1 MNKPTIEKL
10 YTHRLTPWVN
20 AFLFCV
26 SIRGVMALGDATG
39 IRYSNSMLSVM
50 LFILLLMLGRI
61 VCLLFAKVDK
71 VWKIKAY
78 IFSTLLS
85 AALHI
90 GAEYE
95 FYDGVDFAKPSLY
108 FNTICLAIAMA
119 PFVAY
124 LWRKPRKL
132 NVIERDENEKD
143 KASGKISEPKS
154 FRSSTPFNFFY
165 IWAIIFLFWM
175 PVFFALYP
183 GAFVY
188 DATEE
193 YVEVIS
199 RQFTMHHPLLHV
211 LALGGIVHLFEYIG
225 AGANLGIAV
234 YVLLQ
239 MLVMSA
245 ALSFVVRSLQM
256 WGVTK
261 RYAFITVL
269 FFSIFPLFPLYAVCT
284 AKDGLFT
291 VFLLVAIVSMGNIIR
306 STQQTQSPA
315 SAPYM
320 SDMVIFLVSSTL
332 MMMLRNNGLY
342 AYAAA
347 AIILAVVMVLARRR
361 ERIPSTSTGSCAQ
374 SLNDSDKNNSS
385 SLTTASNDSHSHNEP
400 ADSTLHAE
408 QSDANSDAN
417 KSRVNKSR
425 ANHNA
430 STPRTYSRLLILMAL
445 SIVLS
450 LGGTRILKLATGATD
465 GEHQE
470 LLTVPIQQLARTY
483 TYSPEA
489 FTPDEES
496 LLKAFIPEEYLT
508 TYTPRVSDVLK
519 SGFDNRYYESHR
531 ALFYR
536 LWLTIGA
543 RRPLTYLNAHL
554 GTAYGYLY
562 PDALNN
568 VYKGNAMYTFTYT
581 DSSYFGFETEP
592 PGTRESMLP
601 ALELLIEK
609 FSLTLFQQKCPVL
622 SMLFAPGFVFWVF
635 LFILFGYVDRKNLPM
650 LLPVLMTFA
659 TVLLGPTTLVRY
671 VLILWYII
679 PLYPVWISE
688 VERAIKNK

>member
-26 SIRGVMALGDATG
+26 GIRGVMALGDATG
-39 IRYSNSMLSVM
+39 IRYSNSMLSLM

-61 VCLLFAKVDK
+61 VCPLFAKVDK
-71 VWKIKAY
+71 IWKIKAY

-85 AALHI
+85 TALHI

-119 PFVAY
+119 PFVPY
-124 LWRKPRKL
+124 LWRKPRDL
-132 NVIERDENEKD
+132 DVIDRDENEKD

-165 IWAIIFLFWM
+165 IWVIIFLFWM

-261 RYAFITVL
+261 RYAFLTML
-269 FFSIFPLFPLYAVCT
+269 FFSILPLFPLYAVCT

-291 VFLLVAIVSMGNIIR
+291 VFLLVSIVSMGNIIR
-306 STQQTQSPA
+306 STDAEKAPA
-315 SAPYM
+315 STTSM

-342 AYAAA
+342 AYTATAL
-347 AIILAVVMVLARRR
+347 IIVIVFVVDRRHLSASSN
-361 ERIPSTSTGSCAQ
+361 RI
-374 SLNDSDKNNSS
+374 
-385 SLTTASNDSHSHNEP
+385 TA
-400 ADSTLHAE
+400 
-408 QSDANSDAN
+408 
-417 KSRVNKSR
+417 
-425 ANHNA
+425 
-430 STPRTYSRLLILMAL
+430 RLLILMAL
-445 SIVLS
+445 SVVLS
-450 LGGTRILKLATGATD
+450 LGVTRILKLATGATD
-465 GEHQE
+465 SEHQE
-470 LLTVPIQQLARTY
+470 MLTVPIQQLARTY

-489 FTPDEES
+489 FTPDEEA
-496 LLKAFIPEEYLT
+496 LLKAFIPEDYLT
-508 TYTPRVSDVLK
+508 TYSPRISDVLK
-519 SGFDNRYYESHR
+519 SGFDNQYYESHR
-531 ALFYR
+531 ALFYK
-536 LWLTIGA
+536 LWLTIGT

-554 GTAYGYLY
+554 GTAYGYIY

-568 VYKGNAMYTFTYT
+568 VYKGNTMNTFTYT

-592 PGTRESMLP
+592 PGTRDSMLP

-609 FSLTLFQQKCPVL
+609 FSLTLFQQNCPVL

-635 LFILFGYVDRKNLPM
+635 LFVLVGYVDRKNLPM
-650 LLPVLMTFA
+650 MLLVLMTFA
-659 TVLLGPTTLVRY
+659 TVLFGPTTLVRY
-671 VLILWYII
+671 VLILWYIT
-679 PLYPVWISE
+679 PLYPIWIKE
-688 VERAIKNK
+688 AERK

>member
-26 SIRGVMALGDATG
+26 GIRGVMALGDATG

-61 VCLLFAKVDK
+61 VCPLFAKIEKLWK
-71 VWKIKAY
+71 VKSY
-78 IFSTLLS
+78 VFSTLLS
-85 AALHI
+85 VALHI

-108 FNTICLAIAMA
+108 FNTICLAIAMS

-124 LWRKPRKL
+124 LWRKPKGL
-132 NVIERDENEKD
+132 DVIEREENEKD

-165 IWAIIFLFWM
+165 IWVIIFLFWM

-291 VFLLVAIVSMGNIIR
+291 VFLLVSIVSMGNIIR
-306 STQQTQSPA
+306 STDAEKAPA
-315 SAPYM
+315 STTSM

-342 AYAAA
+342 AYTATAL
-347 AIILAVVMVLARRR
+347 IIVIVFIVDRRHR
-361 ERIPSTSTGSCAQ
+361 SA
-374 SLNDSDKNNSS
+374 SS
-385 SLTTASNDSHSHNEP
+385 NHITA
-400 ADSTLHAE
+400 
-408 QSDANSDAN
+408 
-417 KSRVNKSR
+417 
-425 ANHNA
+425 
-430 STPRTYSRLLILMAL
+430 RLLILMAL

-470 LLTVPIQQLARTY
+470 MLTVPIQQLARTY

-489 FTPDEES
+489 FTPDEET
-496 LLKAFIPEEYLT
+496 LLKAFIPEDYLT
-508 TYTPRVSDVLK
+508 TYSPRISDVLK
-519 SGFDNRYYESHR
+519 SGFDNQYYESHR
-531 ALFYR
+531 ALFYK
-536 LWLTIGA
+536 LWLTIGT

-554 GTAYGYLY
+554 GTAYGYIY

-568 VYKGNAMYTFTYT
+568 VYKGNTMNTFTYT

-601 ALELLIEK
+601 ALEILIEK
-609 FSLTLFQQKCPVL
+609 FSLNLFQQKCPVL

-635 LFILFGYVDRKNLPM
+635 FFVLVGYVDRKNLLMM
-650 LLPVLMTFA
+650 LLVLMSFA

-671 VLILWYII
+671 VLILWYIT
-679 PLYPVWISE
+679 PLYPIWINE
-688 VERAIKNK
+688 AERK

>member
-1 MNKPTIEKL
+1 MNKLTLVKL

-20 AFLFCV
+20 ALLFCV
-26 SIRGVMALGDATG
+26 GIRGVMALGDSSG
-39 IRYSNSMLSVM
+39 VRYSNSMLSVM
-50 LFILLLMLGRI
+50 LFILLLVLGRI
-61 VCLLFAKVDK
+61 VCPLFAVVEKAWKV
-71 VWKIKAY
+71 KAY

-85 AALHI
+85 TALHI

-95 FYDGVDFAKPSLY
+95 FYDGVEFAKPSIY
-108 FNTICLAIAMA
+108 INTFCLAIAMA

-124 LWRKPRKL
+124 LWRKPRDL
-132 NVIERDENEKD
+132 DVIDRDENEKD

-165 IWAIIFLFWM
+165 VWAIIFLFWM

-245 ALSFVVRSLQM
+245 ALSFVVLSLQR

-261 RYAFITVL
+261 RYAFMAVL

-342 AYAAA
+342 AYGAT
-347 AIILAVVMVLARRR
+347 AIIVAVVMIVDRRKVK
-361 ERIPSTSTGSCAQ
+361 
-374 SLNDSDKNNSS
+374 SLPG
-385 SLTTASNDSHSHNEP
+385 TT
-400 ADSTLHAE
+400 T
-408 QSDANSDAN
+408 
-417 KSRVNKSR
+417 
-425 ANHNA
+425 
-430 STPRTYSRLLILMAL
+430 RLLILMAL

-489 FTPDEES
+489 FTPDEVA

-519 SGFDNRYYESHR
+519 SGFDNRYYESHC

-562 PDALNN
+562 PDAFNN

-659 TVLLGPTTLVRY
+659 TVLMGPTTLVRY

-688 VERAIKNK
+688 AERER

>member
-1 MNKPTIEKL
+1 MNKLTLDKL

-20 AFLFCV
+20 ALLFCV
-26 SIRGVMALGDATG
+26 GIRGVMALGDSSG
-39 IRYSNSMLSVM
+39 VRYSNSMLSVM
-50 LFILLLMLGRI
+50 LFILLLILGRI
-61 VCLLFAKVDK
+61 VCPLFAVVEKTWKV
-71 VWKIKAY
+71 KAY

-85 AALHI
+85 AALHV

-95 FYDGVDFAKPSLY
+95 FYDGVDFAKPSIY
-108 FNTICLAIAMA
+108 INTICLAIAMA

-124 LWRKPRKL
+124 LWRKPNGVDVMGGNGTGEAESSRQP
-132 NVIERDENEKD
+132 
-143 KASGKISEPKS
+143 SES
-154 FRSSTPFNFFY
+154 AGTRTQFNFFY

-225 AGANLGIAV
+225 AGANFGIAV

-245 ALSFVVRSLQM
+245 ALSFVVLSLQR

-261 RYAFITVL
+261 RYAFMAVL

-342 AYAAA
+342 AYGAT
-347 AIILAVVMVLARRR
+347 AIIVAVVMIVDRRKVK
-361 ERIPSTSTGSCAQ
+361 
-374 SLNDSDKNNSS
+374 SLPG
-385 SLTTASNDSHSHNEP
+385 TT
-400 ADSTLHAE
+400 T
-408 QSDANSDAN
+408 
-417 KSRVNKSR
+417 
-425 ANHNA
+425 
-430 STPRTYSRLLILMAL
+430 RLLILMAL

-470 LLTVPIQQLARTY
+470 MLTVPIQQLTRTY

-489 FTPDEES
+489 FTPDEVA

-519 SGFDNRYYESHR
+519 SGFDNRYYESHC
-531 ALFYR
+531 ADFYR

-635 LFILFGYVDRKNLPM
+635 LFMLFGYVDRKNLPM

-659 TVLLGPTTLVRY
+659 TVLMGPTTLVRY
-671 VLILWYII
+671 VLILWYIA

-688 VERAIKNK
+688 AGRER

>member
-26 SIRGVMALGDATG
+26 GIRGVMALGDATG
-39 IRYSNSMLSVM
+39 IRYSNSILSVM
-50 LFILLLMLGRI
+50 IFILLLMLGRI
-61 VCLLFAKVDK
+61 VCPFFAKVDK

-85 AALHI
+85 VALHI

-124 LWRKPRKL
+124 LWRKPKGL
-132 NVIERDENEKD
+132 DVIDRDENEMD
-143 KASGKISEPKS
+143 KATGKTSEPKS
-154 FRSSTPFNFFY
+154 FKSSTPFNFFY

-269 FFSIFPLFPLYAVCT
+269 FFSIFPLFSLYAVCT

-306 STQQTQSPA
+306 STDAEKAPA
-315 SAPYM
+315 STTSM
-320 SDMVIFLVSSTL
+320 SDMVIFLASSTL

-342 AYAAA
+342 AYTATAL
-347 AIILAVVMVLARRR
+347 IIVIIFIIDRRNR
-361 ERIPSTSTGSCAQ
+361 SASSNRII
-374 SLNDSDKNNSS
+374 
-385 SLTTASNDSHSHNEP
+385 AS
-400 ADSTLHAE
+400 
-408 QSDANSDAN
+408 
-417 KSRVNKSR
+417 
-425 ANHNA
+425 
-430 STPRTYSRLLILMAL
+430 LLILMVL

-470 LLTVPIQQLARTY
+470 MLTVPIQQLARTY

-489 FTPDEES
+489 FTPDEEA
-496 LLKAFIPEEYLT
+496 LLKAFIPEDYLT
-508 TYTPRVSDVLK
+508 TYSPRISDVLK
-519 SGFDNRYYESHR
+519 SGFDNQYYESHR
-531 ALFYR
+531 ALLYK

-554 GTAYGYLY
+554 GTAYGYIY

-568 VYKGNAMYTFTYT
+568 VYKGNTMNTFIYT

-592 PGTRESMLP
+592 PGIRESMLP
-601 ALELLIEK
+601 ALEILIEK
-609 FSLTLFQQKCPVL
+609 FSLNLFQQKCPVL

-635 LFILFGYVDRKNLPM
+635 LFVLVGYVDRKNLPM
-650 LLPVLMTFA
+650 MLLVLMTFA

-671 VLILWYII
+671 VLILWFII
-679 PLYPVWISE
+679 PLYPIWISE
-688 VERAIKNK
+688 ATI

>member
-26 SIRGVMALGDATG
+26 GIRGVMALGDATG

-61 VCLLFAKVDK
+61 VCPLFAKVDK
-71 VWKIKAY
+71 VWEIKAY

-85 AALHI
+85 LALHI

-108 FNTICLAIAMA
+108 INTICLAIAMA

-124 LWRKPRKL
+124 LWRKPKGL
-132 NVIERDENEKD
+132 DVIDRDENEMA
-143 KASGKISEPKS
+143 KATCKISGPKP
-154 FRSSTPFNFFY
+154 FGSSTPFNFFY

-211 LALGGIVHLFEYIG
+211 LALGGIVHLLEYIG

-261 RYAFITVL
+261 RYAFLTVL

-291 VFLLVAIVSMGNIIR
+291 VFLLVSIVSMGNITR
-306 STQQTQSPA
+306 LADVKDAKTLSPA
-315 SAPYM
+315 FAPPM
-320 SDMVIFLVSSTL
+320 SDMIIFLVSSTL

-342 AYAAA
+342 AYTATAL
-347 AIILAVVMVLARRR
+347 IIVIVFIVDRRYR
-361 ERIPSTSTGSCAQ
+361 SASSNRI
-374 SLNDSDKNNSS
+374 
-385 SLTTASNDSHSHNEP
+385 TA
-400 ADSTLHAE
+400 
-408 QSDANSDAN
+408 
-417 KSRVNKSR
+417 
-425 ANHNA
+425 
-430 STPRTYSRLLILMAL
+430 RLLILMAL

-450 LGGTRILKLATGATD
+450 LGGTRIMKLATGATD

-470 LLTVPIQQLARTY
+470 MLTVPIQQLARTY

-489 FTPDEES
+489 FTPDEEA
-496 LLKAFIPEEYLT
+496 LLKAFIPEDYLT
-508 TYTPRVSDVLK
+508 TYSPRISDVLK
-519 SGFDNRYYESHR
+519 SGFDNQYYESHR
-531 ALFYR
+531 ALFYK

-554 GTAYGYLY
+554 GTAYGYIY

-568 VYKGNAMYTFTYT
+568 VYKGNTMNTFIYT

-592 PGTRESMLP
+592 PGIRDSMLP
-601 ALELLIEK
+601 ALELLVEK

-635 LFILFGYVDRKNLPM
+635 LFVLVGYVDRKNLPM
-650 LLPVLMTFA
+650 MLLVLMTFA
-659 TVLLGPTTLVRY
+659 TVLFGPTTLVRY

-679 PLYPVWISE
+679 PLYPIWISE
-688 VERAIKNK
+688 ATI

>member
-1 MNKPTIEKL
+1 MKSLSIDKL
-10 YTHRLTPWVN
+10 YMHRLTPWVN
-20 AFLFCV
+20 ALLFCAG
-26 SIRGVMALGDATG
+26 IRGVMALGDATG
-39 IRYSNSMLSVM
+39 VRYSNSMLSVM
-50 LFILLLMLGRI
+50 LFILLLILGRI
-61 VCLLFAKVDK
+61 VCPLFSKLER
-71 VWKIKAY
+71 VWRIKAY
-78 IFSTLLS
+78 VFSTLLS
-85 AALHI
+85 VSLHI

-95 FYDGVDFAKPSLY
+95 FYDGVDFAKPSIY
-108 FNTICLAIAMA
+108 INTICLAIALA

-124 LWRKPRKL
+124 LWRKPKGL
-132 NVIERDENEKD
+132 NVMDRKD
-143 KASGKISEPKS
+143 TGTEGNIQTG
-154 FRSSTPFNFFY
+154 TPFNFFY

-211 LALGGIVHLFEYIG
+211 LALGGIVHLFEYFG
-225 AGANLGIAV
+225 VGANAGIAV

-239 MLVMSA
+239 MLTMSA
-245 ALSFVVRSLQM
+245 ALSYVVRSLQR

-269 FFSIFPLFPLYAVCT
+269 FFGIFPLFPLYAVCT
-284 AKDGLFT
+284 AKDGLYT
-291 VFLLVAIVSMGNIIR
+291 VFLLVSIVSMGNIIM
-306 STQQTQSPA
+306 SSHITYCVSGNGDTKVSSDKDPA
-315 SAPYM
+315 PSM
-320 SDMVIFLVSSTL
+320 SDMVIFLISSTL

-342 AYAAA
+342 AYAST
-347 AIILAVVMVLARRR
+347 AIILAVTLIIDITPKNAPSISSDSS
-361 ERIPSTSTGSCAQ
+361 ER
-374 SLNDSDKNNSS
+374 SS
-385 SLTTASNDSHSHNEP
+385 SEPDSAKNSRSQTGIARADYYAGVHYTT
-400 ADSTLHAE
+400 
-408 QSDANSDAN
+408 
-417 KSRVNKSR
+417 
-425 ANHNA
+425 
-430 STPRTYSRLLILMAL
+430 SRLLILMAL

-470 LLTVPIQQLARTY
+470 MLTVPIQQLACTY

-489 FTPDEES
+489 FTPDEEA
-496 LLKAFIPEEYLT
+496 LLKAFIPKDYLT

-519 SGFDNRYYESHR
+519 SGFDNKYYESHR
-531 ALFYR
+531 ADFYR

-554 GTAYGYLY
+554 GTAYGYIY

-622 SMLFAPGFVFWVF
+622 SMLFSPGFMFWVF
-635 LFILFGYVDRKNLPM
+635 MFVLFGYVNRKNLPM
-650 LLPVLMTFA
+650 MLLVLMTFA

-671 VLILWYII
+671 VLILWYIA
-679 PLYPVWISE
+679 PLYLVWISE
-688 VERAIKNK
+688 TENKR

>member
-1 MNKPTIEKL
+1 MNKATIVKL

-26 SIRGVMALGDATG
+26 GIRGVMALGDATG
-39 IRYSNSMLSVM
+39 IRYSNSILSVM
-50 LFILLLMLGRI
+50 LFILLLMFGRI
-61 VCLLFAKVDK
+61 VCPLFAMVDK

-85 AALHI
+85 VALHI

-124 LWRKPRKL
+124 LWRKPRDL
-132 NVIERDENEKD
+132 DVIDRDENEKD
-143 KASGKISEPKS
+143 KASGKTSEPKS

-245 ALSFVVRSLQM
+245 ALSFVVRSIQM

-291 VFLLVAIVSMGNIIR
+291 VFLLVSIVSMGNIIR
-306 STQQTQSPA
+306 STDAEKEPVSTTS
-315 SAPYM
+315 M
-320 SDMVIFLVSSTL
+320 SDMGIFLVSSTL

-342 AYAAA
+342 AYTATAL
-347 AIILAVVMVLARRR
+347 IIVIVFVVDRRHR
-361 ERIPSTSTGSCAQ
+361 SASSNRI
-374 SLNDSDKNNSS
+374 
-385 SLTTASNDSHSHNEP
+385 TA
-400 ADSTLHAE
+400 
-408 QSDANSDAN
+408 
-417 KSRVNKSR
+417 
-425 ANHNA
+425 
-430 STPRTYSRLLILMAL
+430 RLLILMVM

-450 LGGTRILKLATGATD
+450 LGGTRILKFATGATD

-470 LLTVPIQQLARTY
+470 MLTVPIQQLARTY

-489 FTPDEES
+489 FTPDEEA
-496 LLKAFIPEEYLT
+496 LLKAFIPEDYLT
-508 TYTPRVSDVLK
+508 TYSPRISDVLK
-519 SGFDNRYYESHR
+519 SGFDNQYYESHR
-531 ALFYR
+531 ALFYK

-554 GTAYGYLY
+554 GTAYGYIY

-568 VYKGNAMYTFTYT
+568 VYKGNTMNTFTYT
-581 DSSYFGFETEP
+581 DSSYFGFETEL

-601 ALELLIEK
+601 ALEFLIEK
-609 FSLTLFQQKCPVL
+609 FSLDLFQQKCPVL

-635 LFILFGYVDRKNLPM
+635 FFVLVGYVDRKNLPM
-650 LLPVLMTFA
+650 MLLVLMTFA

-671 VLILWYII
+671 VLILWFII
-679 PLYPVWISE
+679 PLYPIWISE
-688 VERAIKNK
+688 ATI

>member
-1 MNKPTIEKL
+1 MNKPTIVKL

-26 SIRGVMALGDATG
+26 GIRGVMALGDATG

-61 VCLLFAKVDK
+61 VCPLFAKVDK

-85 AALHI
+85 VALHI

-108 FNTICLAIAMA
+108 FNTICLAIAIA

-124 LWRKPRKL
+124 LWRKPKGF

-291 VFLLVAIVSMGNIIR
+291 VFLLVSIVSMGNIIR
-306 STQQTQSPA
+306 STDAEKAPA
-315 SAPYM
+315 STTSM

-342 AYAAA
+342 AYTATAL
-347 AIILAVVMVLARRR
+347 IIVIEFIVDRRHR
-361 ERIPSTSTGSCAQ
+361 SASSNRI
-374 SLNDSDKNNSS
+374 
-385 SLTTASNDSHSHNEP
+385 TA
-400 ADSTLHAE
+400 
-408 QSDANSDAN
+408 
-417 KSRVNKSR
+417 
-425 ANHNA
+425 
-430 STPRTYSRLLILMAL
+430 RLLILMTL

-470 LLTVPIQQLARTY
+470 MLTVPIQQLARTY

-489 FTPDEES
+489 FTPDEEA
-496 LLKAFIPEEYLT
+496 LLKAFIPEDYLT
-508 TYTPRVSDVLK
+508 TYSPRISDVLK
-519 SGFDNRYYESHR
+519 SGFDNQYYESHR
-531 ALFYR
+531 ALFYK
-536 LWLTIGA
+536 LWLTIGTC
-543 RRPLTYLNAHL
+543 RPLTYLNAHL
-554 GTAYGYLY
+554 GTAYGYIY

-568 VYKGNAMYTFTYT
+568 VYKGNTMNTFTYT

-609 FSLTLFQQKCPVL
+609 FSLNLFQQKCPVL

-635 LFILFGYVDRKNLPM
+635 FFVLVGYVDRKNLLMM
-650 LLPVLMTFA
+650 LLVLMSFA

-671 VLILWYII
+671 VLILWYIT
-679 PLYPVWISE
+679 PLYPIWINE
-688 VERAIKNK
+688 AERK

>member
-26 SIRGVMALGDATG
+26 GIRGVMALGDVTG
-39 IRYSNSMLSVM
+39 IRYSNSILSVM

-61 VCLLFAKVDK
+61 VCPLFAKVDK

-78 IFSTLLS
+78 LFSTLLS
-85 AALHI
+85 TALHI

-108 FNTICLAIAMA
+108 LNTICLAIAMA

-124 LWRKPRKL
+124 LWRKLKGL
-132 NVIERDENEKD
+132 DMIEREESGMD
-143 KASGKISEPKS
+143 KPSDKTSGQKA

-261 RYAFITVL
+261 CYAFITVL

-291 VFLLVAIVSMGNIIR
+291 VFLLASIVSMGNIIR
-306 STQQTQSPA
+306 STDAEKEPVSTTS
-315 SAPYM
+315 M

-342 AYAAA
+342 AYTATAL
-347 AIILAVVMVLARRR
+347 IIVIVFVVDRRHR
-361 ERIPSTSTGSCAQ
+361 SASSNRI
-374 SLNDSDKNNSS
+374 
-385 SLTTASNDSHSHNEP
+385 TA
-400 ADSTLHAE
+400 
-408 QSDANSDAN
+408 
-417 KSRVNKSR
+417 
-425 ANHNA
+425 
-430 STPRTYSRLLILMAL
+430 RLLILMVL

-470 LLTVPIQQLARTY
+470 MLTVPIQQLARTY

-489 FTPDEES
+489 FTPDEEA
-496 LLKAFIPEEYLT
+496 LLKAFIPEDYLT
-508 TYTPRVSDVLK
+508 TYSPRISDVLK
-519 SGFDNRYYESHR
+519 SGFNNQYYESHR
-531 ALFYR
+531 ALFYK

-543 RRPLTYLNAHL
+543 RRPITYLNAHL
-554 GTAYGYLY
+554 GTSYGYVY

-568 VYKGNAMYTFTYT
+568 VYKGNTMNTFTYT

-601 ALELLIEK
+601 ALEFLIEK
-609 FSLTLFQQKCPVL
+609 LSLDLFQQKCPVL

-635 LFILFGYVDRKNLPM
+635 FFVLMGYVDRKNLPM
-650 LLPVLMTFA
+650 MLLVLMTFA

-671 VLILWYII
+671 VLILWYIT
-679 PLYPVWISE
+679 PLYPIWIKE
-688 VERAIKNK
+688 AERK

>member
-26 SIRGVMALGDATG
+26 GIRGVMALGDATG
-39 IRYSNSMLSVM
+39 IRYSNSILSVM
-50 LFILLLMLGRI
+50 LFILLLMLGKI
-61 VCLLFAKVDK
+61 VCPLFAKIEKLWK
-71 VWKIKAY
+71 VKSY
-78 IFSTLLS
+78 VFSTLLS
-85 AALHI
+85 TALHI

-108 FNTICLAIAMA
+108 FNTIFLAIAIA

-124 LWRKPRKL
+124 LWRKPRDL
-132 NVIERDENEKD
+132 DVIDRDENEKD

-245 ALSFVVRSLQM
+245 ALSFVVRSIQI
-256 WGVTK
+256 WGVKK

-291 VFLLVAIVSMGNIIR
+291 VFLLVATVSMGNIIR
-306 STQQTQSPA
+306 STDAEKEPVSTTS
-315 SAPYM
+315 M

-342 AYAAA
+342 AYTATAL
-347 AIILAVVMVLARRR
+347 IIVIVFVVDRRHR
-361 ERIPSTSTGSCAQ
+361 SASSNRI
-374 SLNDSDKNNSS
+374 
-385 SLTTASNDSHSHNEP
+385 TA
-400 ADSTLHAE
+400 
-408 QSDANSDAN
+408 
-417 KSRVNKSR
+417 
-425 ANHNA
+425 
-430 STPRTYSRLLILMAL
+430 RLLILMAL

-450 LGGTRILKLATGATD
+450 LGSTRILKLATGATD

-470 LLTVPIQQLARTY
+470 MLTVPIQQLARTY

-489 FTPDEES
+489 FTPDEEA
-496 LLKAFIPEEYLT
+496 LLKAFIPEDYLA
-508 TYTPRVSDVLK
+508 TYSPRISDVLK
-519 SGFDNRYYESHR
+519 SGFNNQYYESHR
-531 ALFYR
+531 VLFYK

-554 GTAYGYLY
+554 GTAYGYIY

-568 VYKGNAMYTFTYT
+568 VYKGNTMNTFTYT

-592 PGTRESMLP
+592 PGIRDSMLP

-635 LFILFGYVDRKNLPM
+635 FFVLVGYVDRKNLPM
-650 LLPVLMTFA
+650 MLLVLMTFA

-671 VLILWYII
+671 VLILWFII
-679 PLYPVWISE
+679 PLYPIWIKE
-688 VERAIKNK
+688 AERK

>member
-26 SIRGVMALGDATG
+26 GIRGVMALGDATG

-50 LFILLLMLGRI
+50 LFILLLILGRI
-61 VCLLFAKVDK
+61 VCPLFAVVEKAWKV
-71 VWKIKAY
+71 KAY

-85 AALHI
+85 TALHV

-95 FYDGVDFAKPSLY
+95 FYDGVDFAKPSIY
-108 FNTICLAIAMA
+108 INTFCLAIAMA

-124 LWRKPRKL
+124 LWRKPRDL
-132 NVIERDENEKD
+132 DVIDRDENEKD

-165 IWAIIFLFWM
+165 VWAIIFLFWM

-245 ALSFVVRSLQM
+245 ALSFVVLSLQR

-261 RYAFITVL
+261 RYTFMAVL

-342 AYAAA
+342 AYGAT
-347 AIILAVVMVLARRR
+347 AIIVAVVMIVDRRKVK
-361 ERIPSTSTGSCAQ
+361 
-374 SLNDSDKNNSS
+374 SLPG
-385 SLTTASNDSHSHNEP
+385 TT
-400 ADSTLHAE
+400 T
-408 QSDANSDAN
+408 
-417 KSRVNKSR
+417 
-425 ANHNA
+425 
-430 STPRTYSRLLILMAL
+430 RLLILMAL

-450 LGGTRILKLATGATD
+450 LGGTRILKLATDATD

-489 FTPDEES
+489 FTPDEEA

-562 PDALNN
+562 PDAFNN

-601 ALELLIEK
+601 ALEFFIEK
-609 FSLTLFQQKCPVL
+609 FSLDLFQQKCPVL

-635 LFILFGYVDRKNLPM
+635 FFVLVGYVDRKNLPM
-650 LLPVLMTFA
+650 MLLVLMTFA

-671 VLILWYII
+671 VLILWFII
-679 PLYPVWISE
+679 PLYPIWISE
-688 VERAIKNK
+688 ATI

>member
-1 MNKPTIEKL
+1 MNKLTLDKI

-20 AFLFCV
+20 ALLFCV
-26 SIRGVMALGDATG
+26 GIRGVMALGDATG
-39 IRYSNSMLSVM
+39 VRYSNSMLSVM
-50 LFILLLMLGRI
+50 LFILLLILGRI
-61 VCLLFAKVDK
+61 VCPLFAVVEKAWKV
-71 VWKIKAY
+71 KAY

-85 AALHI
+85 TALHV

-95 FYDGVDFAKPSLY
+95 FYDGVDFAKPSIY
-108 FNTICLAIAMA
+108 INTFCLAIAMA

-124 LWRKPRKL
+124 LWRKPRDL
-132 NVIERDENEKD
+132 DVIDRDENEKD

-165 IWAIIFLFWM
+165 VWAIIFLFWM

-245 ALSFVVRSLQM
+245 ALSFVVLSLQR

-261 RYAFITVL
+261 RYAFMAVL

-342 AYAAA
+342 AYGAT
-347 AIILAVVMVLARRR
+347 AIIVAVVMIVDRRKVK
-361 ERIPSTSTGSCAQ
+361 
-374 SLNDSDKNNSS
+374 SLPG
-385 SLTTASNDSHSHNEP
+385 TT
-400 ADSTLHAE
+400 T
-408 QSDANSDAN
+408 
-417 KSRVNKSR
+417 
-425 ANHNA
+425 
-430 STPRTYSRLLILMAL
+430 RLLILMAL

-489 FTPDEES
+489 FTPDEEA

-519 SGFDNRYYESHR
+519 SGFDNRYYESHC

-562 PDALNN
+562 PDAFNN

-635 LFILFGYVDRKNLPM
+635 LFMLFGYVDRKNLPM

-659 TVLLGPTTLVRY
+659 TVLMGPTTLVRY

-679 PLYPVWISE
+679 PLYPIWISE
-688 VERAIKNK
+688 ATI

>member
-26 SIRGVMALGDATG
+26 GIRGVMALGDATG
-39 IRYSNSMLSVM
+39 IRYSNSILSVM

-245 ALSFVVRSLQM
+245 ALSFVVRSLQV

-291 VFLLVAIVSMGNIIR
+291 VFLLVSIVSMGNIIR
-306 STQQTQSPA
+306 STDAEKAPA
-315 SAPYM
+315 SIPSM
-320 SDMVIFLVSSTL
+320 SDMIIFLVSSTL

-342 AYAAA
+342 AYTATSL
-347 AIILAVVMVLARRR
+347 IIVIVFVVDRRHR
-361 ERIPSTSTGSCAQ
+361 SASSNRI
-374 SLNDSDKNNSS
+374 
-385 SLTTASNDSHSHNEP
+385 TA
-400 ADSTLHAE
+400 
-408 QSDANSDAN
+408 
-417 KSRVNKSR
+417 
-425 ANHNA
+425 
-430 STPRTYSRLLILMAL
+430 RLLILMVL

-470 LLTVPIQQLARTY
+470 MLTVPIQQLARTY

-489 FTPDEES
+489 FTPDEEA
-496 LLKAFIPEEYLT
+496 LLKAFIPEDYLT
-508 TYTPRVSDVLK
+508 TYSPRISDVLK
-519 SGFDNRYYESHR
+519 SGFDNQYYESHR
-531 ALFYR
+531 ALFYK
-536 LWLTIGA
+536 LWLTIGT
-543 RRPLTYLNAHL
+543 RRPLTYLNAQL
-554 GTAYGYLY
+554 GTAYGYIY

-568 VYKGNAMYTFTYT
+568 VYKGNTMNTFTYT

-609 FSLTLFQQKCPVL
+609 FSLNLFQQKCPVL

-635 LFILFGYVDRKNLPM
+635 FFVLVGYVDRKNLPM
-650 LLPVLMTFA
+650 MLLVLMTFA

-671 VLILWYII
+671 VLILWYIT
-679 PLYPVWISE
+679 PLYPIWINE
-688 VERAIKNK
+688 AERK

>member
-26 SIRGVMALGDATG
+26 GIRGVMALGDTTG
-39 IRYSNSMLSVM
+39 IRYSNSILSVM

-61 VCLLFAKVDK
+61 VCPLFAKVDK

-85 AALHI
+85 TALHI

-108 FNTICLAIAMA
+108 FNTICLAIAIA

-124 LWRKPRKL
+124 LWRKPKGF
-132 NVIERDENEKD
+132 NVIDRDENEKD

-154 FRSSTPFNFFY
+154 FKSSTPFNFFY

-256 WGVTK
+256 WSVTK

-269 FFSIFPLFPLYAVCT
+269 FFSIFPLFPIYAVCT

-306 STQQTQSPA
+306 STDARAMSASP
-315 SAPYM
+315 M
-320 SDMVIFLVSSTL
+320 SDIIIFLVSSTL

-342 AYAAA
+342 AYTATALISAMTLIISQRQKPAAF
-347 AIILAVVMVLARRR
+347 
-361 ERIPSTSTGSCAQ
+361 SG
-374 SLNDSDKNNSS
+374 
-385 SLTTASNDSHSHNEP
+385 TTA
-400 ADSTLHAE
+400 
-408 QSDANSDAN
+408 
-417 KSRVNKSR
+417 RI
-425 ANHNA
+425 
-430 STPRTYSRLLILMAL
+430 LILMAL

-450 LGGTRILKLATGATD
+450 LGGIRILKLATDATD

-470 LLTVPIQQLARTY
+470 MLTVPIQQLARTY

-489 FTPDEES
+489 FTPDEEA
-496 LLKAFIPEEYLT
+496 LLKAFIPEDYLT
-508 TYTPRVSDVLK
+508 TYSPRISDVLK

-531 ALFYR
+531 ALFYK

-554 GTAYGYLY
+554 GTAYGYIY

-568 VYKGNAMYTFTYT
+568 VYKGNTMNTFTYT

-592 PGTRESMLP
+592 PGIRDSMLP

-609 FSLTLFQQKCPVL
+609 FSLDLFQQKCPVL

-635 LFILFGYVDRKNLPM
+635 FFVLVGYVDRKNLPM
-650 LLPVLMTFA
+650 MLLVLMTFA

-671 VLILWYII
+671 VLILWYIT
-679 PLYPVWISE
+679 PLYPIWINE
-688 VERAIKNK
+688 AERK

>member
-1 MNKPTIEKL
+1 MKSLSIDKL
-10 YTHRLTPWVN
+10 YMHRLTPWVN
-20 AFLFCV
+20 ALLFCV
-26 SIRGVMALGDATG
+26 GIRGVMALGDATG
-39 IRYSNSMLSVM
+39 VRYSNSMLSVI
-50 LFILLLMLGRI
+50 LFILLLILGRI
-61 VCLLFAKVDK
+61 VCPLFAKLEK
-71 VWKIKAY
+71 TWRIKAY
-78 IFSTLLS
+78 VFSTLLS
-85 AALHI
+85 ASLHI
-90 GAEYE
+90 GSEYE
-95 FYDGVDFAKPSLY
+95 FYDGVDFAKSSIY
-108 FNTICLAIAMA
+108 INTICLAIALA

-124 LWRKPRKL
+124 LWRKPNGL
-132 NVIERDENEKD
+132 NVMDRKD
-143 KASGKISEPKS
+143 TGTEGNSQTG
-154 FRSSTPFNFFY
+154 TQFNFFY

-225 AGANLGIAV
+225 AGANAGIAV
-234 YVLLQ
+234 YVLFQ
-239 MLVMSA
+239 MLTMSA
-245 ALSFVVRSLQM
+245 ALSYVVRSLQR

-291 VFLLVAIVSMGNIIR
+291 VFLLVAIVSMGNIIM
-306 STQQTQSPA
+306 SSHISNCVSGNGDTKVISDKDPA
-315 SAPYM
+315 PSM
-320 SDMVIFLVSSTL
+320 SDMVIFLISSTL

-342 AYAAA
+342 AYAST
-347 AIILAVVMVLARRR
+347 AIILAVTLIIDRTPKNVPSISSDSS
-361 ERIPSTSTGSCAQ
+361 ER
-374 SLNDSDKNNSS
+374 SS
-385 SLTTASNDSHSHNEP
+385 SEPDSAKNSRSQTGIARADYYAGVHYTT
-400 ADSTLHAE
+400 
-408 QSDANSDAN
+408 
-417 KSRVNKSR
+417 
-425 ANHNA
+425 
-430 STPRTYSRLLILMAL
+430 SRLLILMAL

-470 LLTVPIQQLARTY
+470 MLTVPIQQLARTY
-483 TYSPEA
+483 TYSPDA
-489 FTPDEES
+489 FTPDEEA
-496 LLKAFIPEEYLT
+496 LLKAFIPEDYLT

-519 SGFDNRYYESHR
+519 SGFDNKYYESHR
-531 ALFYR
+531 ADFYR

-554 GTAYGYLY
+554 GTAYGYIY

-568 VYKGNAMYTFTYT
+568 VYKGNAMYTFTYI

-622 SMLFAPGFVFWVF
+622 SMLFSPGFVFWVF
-635 LFILFGYVDRKNLPM
+635 MFVLFGYVNRKNLLMM
-650 LLPVLMTFA
+650 LFVLMTFA

-671 VLILWYII
+671 VLILWYIT
-679 PLYPVWISE
+679 PLYTVWMCE
-688 VERAIKNK
+688 AENKR

>member
-26 SIRGVMALGDATG
+26 GIRGVMALGDATG

-61 VCLLFAKVDK
+61 VCPLFAKVDK

-78 IFSTLLS
+78 LFSTLLS
-85 AALHI
+85 TALHI
-90 GAEYE
+90 GSEYE

-108 FNTICLAIAMA
+108 LNTICLAIAMA

-124 LWRKPRKL
+124 LWRKLKGL
-132 NVIERDENEKD
+132 DVIEREESGMD
-143 KASGKISEPKS
+143 KPSDKTSGQKA
-154 FRSSTPFNFFY
+154 FRSSTQFNFFY

-291 VFLLVAIVSMGNIIR
+291 VFLLVSIVSMGNIIR
-306 STQQTQSPA
+306 STDAEKEPVSTTS
-315 SAPYM
+315 M

-342 AYAAA
+342 AYTATAL
-347 AIILAVVMVLARRR
+347 IIVIVFVVDRQHRSASSN
-361 ERIPSTSTGSCAQ
+361 RI
-374 SLNDSDKNNSS
+374 
-385 SLTTASNDSHSHNEP
+385 TA
-400 ADSTLHAE
+400 
-408 QSDANSDAN
+408 
-417 KSRVNKSR
+417 
-425 ANHNA
+425 
-430 STPRTYSRLLILMAL
+430 RLLILMVL

-470 LLTVPIQQLARTY
+470 MLTVPIQQLARTY

-489 FTPDEES
+489 FTPDEEA
-496 LLKAFIPEEYLT
+496 LLKAFIPEDYLT
-508 TYTPRVSDVLK
+508 TYSPRISDVLK
-519 SGFDNRYYESHR
+519 SGFDNQYYESHR
-531 ALFYR
+531 ALFYK

-554 GTAYGYLY
+554 GTAYGYIY

-568 VYKGNAMYTFTYT
+568 VYKGNTMNTFIYT

-592 PGTRESMLP
+592 PGIRDSMLP
-601 ALELLIEK
+601 ALELLVEK

-635 LFILFGYVDRKNLPM
+635 LFVLVGYVDRKNLPM
-650 LLPVLMTFA
+650 MLLVLMTFA
-659 TVLLGPTTLVRY
+659 TVLFGPTTLVRY

-688 VERAIKNK
+688 AENND

>member
-26 SIRGVMALGDATG
+26 GIRGVMALGDATG
-39 IRYSNSMLSVM
+39 IRYSNSILSVM

-61 VCLLFAKVDK
+61 VCPLFAKVDK

-291 VFLLVAIVSMGNIIR
+291 VFLLVSIVSMGNIIR
-306 STQQTQSPA
+306 STDAEQAPA
-315 SAPYM
+315 STTSM

-342 AYAAA
+342 AYTATAL
-347 AIILAVVMVLARRR
+347 IIVIVFIVDRRHR
-361 ERIPSTSTGSCAQ
+361 SA
-374 SLNDSDKNNSS
+374 SS
-385 SLTTASNDSHSHNEP
+385 NHITA
-400 ADSTLHAE
+400 
-408 QSDANSDAN
+408 
-417 KSRVNKSR
+417 
-425 ANHNA
+425 
-430 STPRTYSRLLILMAL
+430 RLLILMAL

-470 LLTVPIQQLARTY
+470 MLTVPIQQLARTY

-489 FTPDEES
+489 FTPDEEA
-496 LLKAFIPEEYLT
+496 LLKAFIPEDYLT
-508 TYTPRVSDVLK
+508 TYSPRISDVLK
-519 SGFDNRYYESHR
+519 SGFDNQYYESHR
-531 ALFYR
+531 ALFYK
-536 LWLTIGA
+536 LWLTIGT

-554 GTAYGYLY
+554 GTAYGYIY

-568 VYKGNAMYTFTYT
+568 VYKGNTMNTFTYT

-592 PGTRESMLP
+592 PGIRDSMLP

-635 LFILFGYVDRKNLPM
+635 FFVLVGYVDRKNLPM
-650 LLPVLMTFA
+650 MLLVLMTFA

-671 VLILWYII
+671 VLILWFIT
-679 PLYPVWISE
+679 PLYPIWINE
-688 VERAIKNK
+688 AERK

>member
-10 YTHRLTPWVN
+10 YTHGLTPWVN

-26 SIRGVMALGDATG
+26 GIRGVMALGDATG
-39 IRYSNSMLSVM
+39 IRYSNSILSVM

-61 VCLLFAKVDK
+61 VCPLFAKVDK
-71 VWKIKAY
+71 AWKIKAY

-85 AALHI
+85 TALHI

-95 FYDGVDFAKPSLY
+95 FYDGVDFAKPSIY
-108 FNTICLAIAMA
+108 FNSLCLAIAMA

-124 LWRKPRKL
+124 LWRKPRDL
-132 NVIERDENEKD
+132 DVIDRDENEKD
-143 KASGKISEPKS
+143 KASGKNLEPKS
-154 FRSSTPFNFFY
+154 FKSSTPFNFFY

-245 ALSFVVRSLQM
+245 ALSFVVHSLQM

-306 STQQTQSPA
+306 STDAEKAPA
-315 SAPYM
+315 STKSM
-320 SDMVIFLVSSTL
+320 FDMVIFLASSTF

-342 AYAAA
+342 AYTATVL
-347 AIILAVVMVLARRR
+347 IIVIVFIVDRRHR
-361 ERIPSTSTGSCAQ
+361 SASSNRI
-374 SLNDSDKNNSS
+374 
-385 SLTTASNDSHSHNEP
+385 TA
-400 ADSTLHAE
+400 
-408 QSDANSDAN
+408 
-417 KSRVNKSR
+417 
-425 ANHNA
+425 
-430 STPRTYSRLLILMAL
+430 RLLILMVL

-470 LLTVPIQQLARTY
+470 MLTVPIQQLARTY

-489 FTPDEES
+489 FTPDEEA
-496 LLKAFIPEEYLT
+496 LLKAFIPEDYLT
-508 TYTPRVSDVLK
+508 TYSPRISDVLK
-519 SGFDNRYYESHR
+519 SGFDNQYYESHR
-531 ALFYR
+531 ALFYK

-554 GTAYGYLY
+554 GTAYGYIY

-568 VYKGNAMYTFTYT
+568 VYKGNTMNTFTYT

-592 PGTRESMLP
+592 PGIRDSMLP

-609 FSLTLFQQKCPVL
+609 FSLNLFQQKCPVL

-635 LFILFGYVDRKNLPM
+635 FFVLVGYVDRKNLPM
-650 LLPVLMTFA
+650 MLLVLMTFA
-659 TVLLGPTTLVRY
+659 TVLFGPTTLVRY
-671 VLILWYII
+671 VLILWFII
-679 PLYPVWISE
+679 PLYPIWISE
-688 VERAIKNK
+688 ATI

>member
-1 MNKPTIEKL
+1 MNKPTIDKL

-26 SIRGVMALGDATG
+26 GIRGVMALGDATG

-61 VCLLFAKVDK
+61 VCPLFAKVDK

-108 FNTICLAIAMA
+108 FNTISLSIAMA

-124 LWRKPRKL
+124 LWRKPKGL
-132 NVIERDENEKD
+132 NVIDRDENEMD
-143 KASGKISEPKS
+143 KATGKISEPKS
-154 FRSSTPFNFFY
+154 FKSSTPFNFFY
-165 IWAIIFLFWM
+165 IWVIIFLFWM

-225 AGANLGIAV
+225 VGANLGIAV

-284 AKDGLFT
+284 AKDSLFT

-306 STQQTQSPA
+306 LADVKDAQPPSPT
-315 SAPYM
+315 SAPPM
-320 SDMVIFLVSSTL
+320 SDMIIFLVSSTL

-342 AYAAA
+342 AYAATALISAMTLIISRRQKPA
-347 AIILAVVMVLARRR
+347 AF
-361 ERIPSTSTGSCAQ
+361 SG
-374 SLNDSDKNNSS
+374 
-385 SLTTASNDSHSHNEP
+385 TTA
-400 ADSTLHAE
+400 
-408 QSDANSDAN
+408 
-417 KSRVNKSR
+417 
-425 ANHNA
+425 
-430 STPRTYSRLLILMAL
+430 RLLILMVL

-470 LLTVPIQQLARTY
+470 MLTVPIQQLARTY

-489 FTPDEES
+489 FTPDEEA
-496 LLKAFIPEEYLT
+496 LLKAFIPEDYLT
-508 TYTPRVSDVLK
+508 TYSPRISDVLK
-519 SGFDNRYYESHR
+519 SGFDNQYYESHR
-531 ALFYR
+531 ALFYK

-554 GTAYGYLY
+554 GTAYGYIY

-568 VYKGNAMYTFTYT
+568 VYKGNTMNTFIYT

-592 PGTRESMLP
+592 PGIRDSMLP
-601 ALELLIEK
+601 ALELLVEK

-635 LFILFGYVDRKNLPM
+635 FFVLVGYVDRKNLPM
-650 LLPVLMTFA
+650 MLLVLMTFA

-671 VLILWYII
+671 VLILWYIT
-679 PLYPVWISE
+679 PLYPIWIKE
-688 VERAIKNK
+688 AERK

>member
-26 SIRGVMALGDATG
+26 GIRGVMALGDATG
-39 IRYSNSMLSVM
+39 IRYSNSILSVM

-61 VCLLFAKVDK
+61 VCPLFAKVDK

-85 AALHI
+85 TALHI

-124 LWRKPRKL
+124 LWRKPKGF
-132 NVIERDENEKD
+132 NVIDRDENEKD

-154 FRSSTPFNFFY
+154 FKSSTPFNFFY

-306 STQQTQSPA
+306 LADVKDAQPPSPT
-315 SAPYM
+315 SAPPM
-320 SDMVIFLVSSTL
+320 SDMIIFLVSSTL

-342 AYAAA
+342 AYAATA
-347 AIILAVVMVLARRR
+347 TMIAIALIISRRQK
-361 ERIPSTSTGSCAQ
+361 PVAFSG
-374 SLNDSDKNNSS
+374 
-385 SLTTASNDSHSHNEP
+385 TTA
-400 ADSTLHAE
+400 
-408 QSDANSDAN
+408 
-417 KSRVNKSR
+417 
-425 ANHNA
+425 
-430 STPRTYSRLLILMAL
+430 RLLILMVL

-470 LLTVPIQQLARTY
+470 MLTVPIQQLARTY

-489 FTPDEES
+489 FTPDEEA
-496 LLKAFIPEEYLT
+496 LLKAFIPEDYLT
-508 TYTPRVSDVLK
+508 TYSPRISDVLK
-519 SGFDNRYYESHR
+519 SGFNNQYYESHR
-531 ALFYR
+531 ALFYK
-536 LWLTIGA
+536 LWLTIGT

-554 GTAYGYLY
+554 GTAYGYIY

-568 VYKGNAMYTFTYT
+568 VYKGNTMNTFTYT

-592 PGTRESMLP
+592 PGIRDSMLP

-609 FSLTLFQQKCPVL
+609 FSLSLFQQKCPVL

-635 LFILFGYVDRKNLPM
+635 FFVLVGYVDRKNLPM
-650 LLPVLMTFA
+650 MLLVLMTFA

-671 VLILWYII
+671 VLILWFII
-679 PLYPVWISE
+679 PLYPIWISE
-688 VERAIKNK
+688 ATI

>member
-26 SIRGVMALGDATG
+26 GIRGVMALGDATG
-39 IRYSNSMLSVM
+39 IRYSNSILSVM

-61 VCLLFAKVDK
+61 VCPLFAKIDK

-211 LALGGIVHLFEYIG
+211 LTLGGIVHLFEYIG

-261 RYAFITVL
+261 RYAFLTVL

-291 VFLLVAIVSMGNIIR
+291 VFLLVSVVSMGNIIR
-306 STQQTQSPA
+306 STDAEKAPA
-315 SAPYM
+315 STTSM

-342 AYAAA
+342 AYTATAL
-347 AIILAVVMVLARRR
+347 IIVIVFVVDRRHR
-361 ERIPSTSTGSCAQ
+361 SASSNRI
-374 SLNDSDKNNSS
+374 
-385 SLTTASNDSHSHNEP
+385 TA
-400 ADSTLHAE
+400 
-408 QSDANSDAN
+408 
-417 KSRVNKSR
+417 
-425 ANHNA
+425 
-430 STPRTYSRLLILMAL
+430 RLLILMTL

-450 LGGTRILKLATGATD
+450 LGGTRILKLATDATD

-470 LLTVPIQQLARTY
+470 MLTVPIQQLARTY

-489 FTPDEES
+489 FTPDEEA
-496 LLKAFIPEEYLT
+496 LLKAFIPEDYLT
-508 TYTPRVSDVLK
+508 TYSPRISDVLK
-519 SGFDNRYYESHR
+519 SGFDNQYYESHR
-531 ALFYR
+531 ALFYK

-543 RRPLTYLNAHL
+543 RRPITYLNAHL
-554 GTAYGYLY
+554 GTSYGYVY

-568 VYKGNAMYTFTYT
+568 VYKGNTMNTFTYT

-601 ALELLIEK
+601 ALEFLIEK
-609 FSLTLFQQKCPVL
+609 LSLDLFQQKCPVL

-635 LFILFGYVDRKNLPM
+635 FFVLVGYVDRKNLPM
-650 LLPVLMTFA
+650 MLFVLMTFA

-671 VLILWYII
+671 VLILWYIT
-679 PLYPVWISE
+679 PLYPIWIKE
-688 VERAIKNK
+688 AERK

>member
-26 SIRGVMALGDATG
+26 GIRGVMALGDATG
-39 IRYSNSMLSVM
+39 IRYSNSILSVM

-61 VCLLFAKVDK
+61 VCPLFAKVDK

-245 ALSFVVRSLQM
+245 ALSFVVRSLHM

-306 STQQTQSPA
+306 LADVKDAQPPSPT
-315 SAPYM
+315 SAPPM
-320 SDMVIFLVSSTL
+320 SDMIIFLVSSTL

-342 AYAAA
+342 AYAATALISAMTLIISRRQKPA
-347 AIILAVVMVLARRR
+347 AF
-361 ERIPSTSTGSCAQ
+361 SG
-374 SLNDSDKNNSS
+374 
-385 SLTTASNDSHSHNEP
+385 TTA
-400 ADSTLHAE
+400 
-408 QSDANSDAN
+408 
-417 KSRVNKSR
+417 
-425 ANHNA
+425 
-430 STPRTYSRLLILMAL
+430 RLLILMVL

-483 TYSPEA
+483 TYNPEA
-489 FTPDEES
+489 FTPDEEA
-496 LLKAFIPEEYLT
+496 LLKAFIPEDYLT

-635 LFILFGYVDRKNLPM
+635 IFILFGYVDRKNLPM

-688 VERAIKNK
+688 AER

>member
-1 MNKPTIEKL
+1 MNKLTLDKI

-20 AFLFCV
+20 ALLFCV
-26 SIRGVMALGDATG
+26 GIRGVMALGDATG
-39 IRYSNSMLSVM
+39 VRYSNSMLSVM
-50 LFILLLMLGRI
+50 LFILLLVLGRI
-61 VCLLFAKVDK
+61 VCPLFAVVEKAWKV
-71 VWKIKAY
+71 KAY

-85 AALHI
+85 TALHV

-95 FYDGVDFAKPSLY
+95 FYDGVDFAKPSIY
-108 FNTICLAIAMA
+108 INTFCLAIAMA

-124 LWRKPRKL
+124 LWRKPRDL
-132 NVIERDENEKD
+132 DVIDRDENEKD

-165 IWAIIFLFWM
+165 VWAIIFLFWM

-245 ALSFVVRSLQM
+245 ALSFVVLSLQR

-261 RYAFITVL
+261 RYAFMAVL

-342 AYAAA
+342 AYGAT
-347 AIILAVVMVLARRR
+347 AIIVAVVMIVDRRKVK
-361 ERIPSTSTGSCAQ
+361 
-374 SLNDSDKNNSS
+374 SLPG
-385 SLTTASNDSHSHNEP
+385 TT
-400 ADSTLHAE
+400 T
-408 QSDANSDAN
+408 
-417 KSRVNKSR
+417 
-425 ANHNA
+425 
-430 STPRTYSRLLILMAL
+430 RLLILMAL

-470 LLTVPIQQLARTY
+470 MLTVPIQQLTRTY

-489 FTPDEES
+489 FTPDEEA
-496 LLKAFIPEEYLT
+496 LLKAFIPEDYLT
-508 TYTPRVSDVLK
+508 TYSPRISDVLK
-519 SGFDNRYYESHR
+519 SGFNNQYYESHR
-531 ALFYR
+531 ALFYK
-536 LWLTIGA
+536 LWLTIGT

-554 GTAYGYLY
+554 GTAYGYIY

-568 VYKGNAMYTFTYT
+568 VYKGNPMNTFTYT

-592 PGTRESMLP
+592 PGIRDSMLP
-601 ALELLIEK
+601 ALEFLIEK

-635 LFILFGYVDRKNLPM
+635 FFVLVGYVDRKNLPM
-650 LLPVLMTFA
+650 MLLVLMTFA

-671 VLILWYII
+671 VLILWFII
-679 PLYPVWISE
+679 PLYPIWISE
-688 VERAIKNK
+688 ATI

>member
-1 MNKPTIEKL
+1 MNKSTIEKL

-26 SIRGVMALGDATG
+26 GIRGVMALGDATG
-39 IRYSNSMLSVM
+39 IRYSNSILSVM

-61 VCLLFAKVDK
+61 VCPLFAKVDK

-85 AALHI
+85 TALHI

-95 FYDGVDFAKPSLY
+95 FYDGVDFAKPSIY
-108 FNTICLAIAMA
+108 FNSLCLAIAMA

-124 LWRKPRKL
+124 LWRKPRDL
-132 NVIERDENEKD
+132 DVIDRDENEKD
-143 KASGKISEPKS
+143 KASGKTSGHKA

-239 MLVMSA
+239 MLVMST

-291 VFLLVAIVSMGNIIR
+291 VFLLVSIVSMGNIIR
-306 STQQTQSPA
+306 LADVKDAQPPSPM
-315 SAPYM
+315 SAPPM
-320 SDMVIFLVSSTL
+320 SDMSIFLVSSTL

-342 AYAAA
+342 AYAATALISAMTLIISRRQKLA
-347 AIILAVVMVLARRR
+347 AF
-361 ERIPSTSTGSCAQ
+361 SG
-374 SLNDSDKNNSS
+374 
-385 SLTTASNDSHSHNEP
+385 TTA
-400 ADSTLHAE
+400 
-408 QSDANSDAN
+408 
-417 KSRVNKSR
+417 
-425 ANHNA
+425 
-430 STPRTYSRLLILMAL
+430 RLLILMVL

-470 LLTVPIQQLARTY
+470 MLTVPIQQLARTY

-489 FTPDEES
+489 FTPDEEA
-496 LLKAFIPEEYLT
+496 LLKAFIPEDFLT
-508 TYTPRVSDVLK
+508 TYSPRISDVLK
-519 SGFDNRYYESHR
+519 SGFDNQYYESHR
-531 ALFYR
+531 ALFYK
-536 LWLTIGA
+536 LWLTIGT

-554 GTAYGYLY
+554 GTTYGYIY

-568 VYKGNAMYTFTYT
+568 VYKGNTMNTFTYT

-601 ALELLIEK
+601 ALEFLIEK

-622 SMLFAPGFVFWVF
+622 SMLFAPGFLFWVF
-635 LFILFGYVDRKNLPM
+635 FFVLVGYVDRKNLPM
-650 LLPVLMTFA
+650 MLLVLMTFA

-671 VLILWYII
+671 VLILWFII
-679 PLYPVWISE
+679 PLYPIWIKE
-688 VERAIKNK
+688 AERK

>member
-1 MNKPTIEKL
+1 MNKPTIDKL

-26 SIRGVMALGDATG
+26 GIRGVMALGDATG

-61 VCLLFAKVDK
+61 VCPLFAKVDK
-71 VWKIKAY
+71 VWEIKAY

-85 AALHI
+85 LALHI

-108 FNTICLAIAMA
+108 LNTICLAIAMA

-124 LWRKPRKL
+124 LWRKLKGL
-132 NVIERDENEKD
+132 DMIEREEPGMD
-143 KASGKISEPKS
+143 KPSDKTSGQKA

-225 AGANLGIAV
+225 VGANLGIAV

-291 VFLLVAIVSMGNIIR
+291 VFLLVSIVSMGNIIR
-306 STQQTQSPA
+306 STDAEKEPVSTTS
-315 SAPYM
+315 M

-342 AYAAA
+342 AYTATAL
-347 AIILAVVMVLARRR
+347 IIVIVFVVDRRHR
-361 ERIPSTSTGSCAQ
+361 SASSNRI
-374 SLNDSDKNNSS
+374 
-385 SLTTASNDSHSHNEP
+385 TA
-400 ADSTLHAE
+400 
-408 QSDANSDAN
+408 
-417 KSRVNKSR
+417 
-425 ANHNA
+425 
-430 STPRTYSRLLILMAL
+430 RLLILMAL
-445 SIVLS
+445 SIVLL
-450 LGGTRILKLATGATD
+450 LGSTRILKLATGATD

-470 LLTVPIQQLARTY
+470 MLTVPIQQLARTY

-489 FTPDEES
+489 FTPDEEA
-496 LLKAFIPEEYLT
+496 LLKAFIPEDYLT
-508 TYTPRVSDVLK
+508 TYSPRISDVLK
-519 SGFDNRYYESHR
+519 SGFDNQYYESHR
-531 ALFYR
+531 ALFYK

-543 RRPLTYLNAHL
+543 RRPITYLNAHL
-554 GTAYGYLY
+554 GTSYGYVY

-568 VYKGNAMYTFTYT
+568 VYKGNTMNTFTYT

-601 ALELLIEK
+601 ALEFLIEK
-609 FSLTLFQQKCPVL
+609 LSLDLFQQKCPVL

-635 LFILFGYVDRKNLPM
+635 FFVLVGYVDRKNLPM
-650 LLPVLMTFA
+650 MLLVLMTFA

-671 VLILWYII
+671 VLILWYIT
-679 PLYPVWISE
+679 PLYPIWIKE
-688 VERAIKNK
+688 AERK